1 MNNFIAMRS
10 FLVYLLDS
18 ISSANN
24 YKYKSTNFQ
33 EYILGAKIKK
43 EILFWYIPIVSTIF
57 FYFSENIDTM
67 KNSKKQNHAQ

>member
-1 MNNFIAMRS
+1 M
-10 FLVYLLDS
+10 YPLD
-18 ISSANN
+18 IMYSANN
-24 YKYKSTNFQ
+24 YKNKSTKYQ

-67 KNSKKQNHAQ
+67 KNSKKQNPAQ